1 MKHLTKHG
9 AIGRMMLAYAT
20 LIEENFHVRLVWYR
34 SFEQLELTVFI
45 YDGQK
50 RPQLPIL
57 QHTDFYSKEMK
68 IEEGCNCIVY
78 TWDSETAAL

>member
-1 MKHLTKHG
+1 MKHLTKQE

-20 LIEENFHVRLVWYR
+20 LIEEKFLVSLVWYR
-34 SFEQLELTVFI
+34 SFEQLELTIFI
-45 YDGQK
+45 YDGQE

-68 IEEGCNCIVY
+68 SEEGCGSIEY
-78 TWDSETAAL
+78 TWDSKTAAL